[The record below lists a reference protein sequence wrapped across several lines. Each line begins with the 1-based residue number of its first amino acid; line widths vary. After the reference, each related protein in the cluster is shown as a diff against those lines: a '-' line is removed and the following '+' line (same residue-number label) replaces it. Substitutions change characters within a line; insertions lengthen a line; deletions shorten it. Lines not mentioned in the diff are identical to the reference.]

1 MIDTLVAGT
10 GGARHA
16 VGARLRYWRR
26 ILPAYFGRGASQITF
41 WHDRP
46 TLNPRAFGTDLGE
59 YYQDFTTKADYAGP
73 YDHDGVPL
81 LDYRGSLGR
90 QYNPIAI
97 AQYGLANYNVHARTG
112 RIEAR
117 ERFLRVANWL
127 ATHLEKNRYDVW
139 VWQHHFD
146 WEYWRSLRAPWYSAL
161 AQGQGISALV
171 RAHGLTGDP
180 AYRHTATRAFESF
193 TRNLDG
199 GGVRHVD
206 EQGRWWL
213 EEYVVQPPTHILN
226 GFLWSLW
233 GVRDFQIA
241 TRDGYAAELYERC
254 LATVESCLPAY
265 DLGFW
270 SRYDLSPT
278 AIPMIASPFYHRLH
292 IVQLRITHRL
302 APRPALLQY
311 AERWERFE
319 QNRWSRARALAQKA
333 LFKLAY
339 F

>member
-1 MIDTLVAGT
+1 MIDTVMTRT
-10 GGARHA
+10 GGAWEA
-16 VGARLRYWRR
+16 IGARIRYWRR
-26 ILPAYFGRGASQITF
+26 VVPAYFGAGASQISF

-46 TLNPRAFGTDLGE
+46 APNPRAGGAILGE
-59 YYQDFTTKADYAGP
+59 YYQDFAAKACYSGP
-73 YDHDGVPL
+73 YDRDGVPL
-81 LDYRGSLGR
+81 LDYRGNLGR

-97 AQYGLANYNVHARTG
+97 AQYALANHDVYRQTERV
-112 RIEAR
+112 EAR
-117 ERFLRVANWL
+117 ERFLGAASWL
-127 ATHLEKNRYDVW
+127 ATHLERNPHGVW
-139 VWQHHFD
+139 AWHHHFD
-146 WEYWRSLRAPWYSAL
+146 WEYWQRLRAPWYSAL

-171 RAHGLTGDP
+171 RAHQLTGEPDYLR
-180 AYRHTATRAFESF
+180 AAAKAFEAF
-193 TRNLDG
+193 ARDLDA

-206 EQGRWWL
+206 DRGRWWL
-213 EEYVVQPPTHILN
+213 EEYVVSPPTHILN

-233 GVRDFQIA
+233 GVLDFRLA
-241 TRDGYAAELYERC
+241 TGDAYAAELYERC
-254 LATVESCLPAY
+254 LATIESSLPRY

-302 APRPALLQY
+302 APRPALAEY
-311 AERWERFE
+311 AERWARFE
-319 QNRWSRARALAQKA
+319 LNRWSRGRALAQKA